1 VLEGE
6 VLRTDRVRLRFLEP
20 SDLDNAYSI
29 YGDPLCMRY
38 YPALRSRERMQGWF
52 DNVFADYAMH
62 GHGMFA
68 VERLRD
74 GVFLGVCGFLHQD
87 VDGDALLEIAYLFK
101 SMHWHRGYAS
111 ESAIACR
118 DHGFSVLK
126 QPKLISLIRPE
137 NAPSRAV
144 AERVGMKV
152 ERTTERIGWT
162 HLVYS
167 INAPSGG

>member
-1 VLEGE
+1 VIEGE

-20 SDLDNAYSI
+20 RDLDDIHAIYS
-29 YGDPLCMRY
+29 DPLCMRY
-38 YPALRSRERMQGWF
+38 YPRLSTRERMRGWM
-52 DNVFADYAMH
+52 DVVFADYAAN
-62 GHGMFA
+62 GHGLFA

-87 VDGDALLEIAYLFK
+87 VDGDALVEIAYLFK

-118 DHGFSVLK
+118 DHGFNVLK

-144 AERVGMKV
+144 AGRVGMTV
-152 ERTTERIGWT
+152 ERTTERIGWE
-162 HLVYS
+162 HRVYS

>member
-1 VLEGE
+1 VLGRE

-20 SDLDNAYSI
+20 RDLDDVCAI
-29 YGDPLCMRY
+29 YQDPLCMRY
-38 YPALRSRERMQGWF
+38 YPALRSRQRMQEWF
-52 DNVFADYAMH
+52 DRVFADYEAN
-62 GHGMFA
+62 GYGFFG

-74 GVFLGVCGFLHQD
+74 GVFLGLCGYLNQD
-87 VDGDALLEIAYLFK
+87 IDGDALVEIAYLFK

-118 DHGFSVLK
+118 DHGFKVLK

-144 AERVGMKV
+144 AERVGMTI
-152 ERTTERIGWT
+152 ERTTERMGWK
-162 HLVYS
+162 HFVYS